1 MKSYPALVARAT
13 RTEPAFVDLVL
24 ASLDG
29 TGVSAVEEA
38 GDGSIRAF
46 FVDTAERDRVARL
59 IADTL
64 SADVVTVDV
73 SDEDW
78 AARSQ
83 ASVTAIRVGRLTVAP
98 PWDVPA
104 EGGTIIILPSTGFG
118 TGHHATTRLCLAAL
132 QDVRVAGKAVLDVGT
147 GSGVL
152 AISSVFLGAAR
163 ALAIDYDQD
172 AIDNALENL
181 DLNAH
186 LIDRR
191 AIEIRR
197 ASIED
202 AGAVKAAAF
211 DVVLANLTG
220 ATLIRFADALKR
232 ACASGGALIVSG
244 LREEEESDVCDAL
257 GCRVEGRA
265 SEDGWLALVLRP

>member
-1 MKSYPALVARAT
+1 MKLYPALVARAA
-13 RTEPAFVDLVL
+13 EADPAFGDLVL
-24 ASLDG
+24 AALDG
-29 TGVSAVEEA
+29 SGVSALEEM

-46 FVDTAERDRVARL
+46 FTDAMDRDRAASDIRES
-59 IADTL
+59 L
-64 SADVVTVDV
+64 SADVFTLEV

-83 ASVTAIRVGRLTVAP
+83 ASVSAIHVGALTVAP
-98 PWDVPA
+98 PWDVPS
-104 EGGTIIILPSTGFG
+104 GGNTVVILPSTGFG

-132 QDVRVAGKAVLDVGT
+132 QRVGAAGKSVLDVGT

-152 AISSVFLGAAR
+152 AISSLLLGAAR

-186 LIDRR
+186 VIDRA
-191 AIEIRR
+191 AIDIGR

-202 AGAVKAAAF
+202 ADAVVAGAY

-220 ATLIRFADALKR
+220 ATLIRFAAALKR
-232 ACASGGALIVSG
+232 ACAAGGALIVSG
-244 LREEEESDVCDAL
+244 LREEEEADV
-257 GCRVEGRA
+257 RA
-265 SEDGWLALVLRP
+265 AFACGLEHRESEDGWVALMWRP

>member
-1 MKSYPALVARAT
+1 MKLYPALVARPV
-13 RTEPAFVDLVL
+13 RTDSAFSDLV
-24 ASLDG
+24 AAALDG
-29 TGVSAVEEA
+29 SGVSALEEM

-46 FVDTAERDRVARL
+46 FADALERDRAAEHIGQSL
-59 IADTL
+59 PAH
-64 SADVVTVDV
+64 VVTLDV

-83 ASVTAIRVGRLTVAP
+83 ASVSAIRVGQLAVAP

-104 EGGTIIILPSTGFG
+104 NGDAVIILPSTGFG

-132 QDVRVAGKAVLDVGT
+132 QDIKVAGKSVLDVGT

-152 AISSVFLGAAR
+152 AIASVLLGAER
-163 ALAIDYDQD
+163 ALGIDYDQD

-181 DLNAH
+181 ALNAH
-186 LIDRR
+186 VIDGS
-191 AIEIRR
+191 AIDIRR

-202 AGAVKAAAF
+202 ADAVGAGAY

-220 ATLIRFADALKR
+220 ATLIRFAGGLKR
-232 ACASGGALIVSG
+232 ACAHGGALIVSG
-244 LREEEESDVCDAL
+244 LREEEESDVTRAL
-257 GCRVEGRA
+257 ACRVESRS
-265 SEDGWLALVLRP
+265 SEGGWLAFVLRP